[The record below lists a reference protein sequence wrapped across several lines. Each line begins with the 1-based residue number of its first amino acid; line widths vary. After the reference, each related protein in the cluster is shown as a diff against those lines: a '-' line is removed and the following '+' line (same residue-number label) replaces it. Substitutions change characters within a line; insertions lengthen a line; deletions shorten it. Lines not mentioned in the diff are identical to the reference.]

1 MITRQQLIEKYLA
14 FFKSKQHKIIPS
26 ASLVPENDPT
36 VLFTTAG
43 MHPLVPFLLG
53 QKHPSGK
60 RLVSVQ
66 KCVRTGDIEEVG
78 DTTHHTFF
86 EMLGNWSLNDYWKKE
101 AISYSFEFLT
111 KILKLSIEKL
121 AVSCFAG
128 DDDAPKDTESE
139 KAWLVL
145 GIPKERIAFLPKKNN
160 WWGPA
165 GQTGPCG
172 PDTEMFYWSS
182 SETPPKKFDH
192 EDSRWVEI
200 WNDVFMEYEKIRTK
214 AILVDAINCL
224 IDKKTGLN
232 KELASFLKKTG
243 NKIIVATNADPK
255 EIKLQLKECNFEVFS
270 LMKSPGKGHPDYFRR
285 LLERHNLNPD
295 EVIYFDHDK
304 DNVRSAEILSIKSDL
319 HQSNSRT
326 KNFIENNS
334 HRCVK
339 ARQKNVDTGMG
350 VERTLAV
357 INNIRDNYETD
368 SFAPLIEVLEQ
379 MSNKE
384 YQNHTKEM
392 RIVADHL
399 RAAVMM
405 IAEGVVP
412 SNVERGYVLRRLI
425 RRAIVYSRKL
435 NIDVGKPLTKTLAET
450 VIDAYADY
458 PELKEKRRF
467 IENTLSAEEKK
478 FEKTLAAGLK
488 EFERISSNK
497 QISGAEAFLLFQS
510 HGFPLEMTIEFA
522 NEKKIKVDVIGFEEA
537 YKKHQELS
545 KTTSVGSFKSGLA
558 DNSEKTTRLHTATHL
573 LNEALRHIL
582 GQEIK
587 QRGSNITPE
596 RLRFDFNFPR
606 KLTEQEITRIESLVN
621 EKINAH
627 LGVVREEVA
636 FKDAISAGAQA
647 EFSHKYPDKVSTYTI
662 IDQSNKRKWF
672 SKEICTGPHV
682 KNTKEIGIFKIIKEE
697 SVAAGV
703 RRIKAV
709 VKSETRCTT
718 TP

>member
-1 MITRQQLIEKYLA
+1 MITAKELREKYFA
-14 FFKSKQHKIIPS
+14 FFKEKGHTLIPS

-43 MHPLVPFLLG
+43 MHPLVPYLLG
-53 QKHPSGK
+53 EKHPGDK
-60 RLVSVQ
+60 RVVSVK
-66 KCVRTGDIEEVG
+66 KCVRTDDIDEVG
-78 DTTHHTFF
+78 DMIHHTFF
-86 EMLGNWSLNDYWKKE
+86 EMLGNWSFGDYFKE
-101 AISYSFEFLT
+101 DAINWSWEFLT
-111 KILKLSIEKL
+111 DEKWLSIDKNHL
-121 AVSCFAG
+121 AISIFAG
-128 DDDAPKDTESE
+128 DTDAPLDEES
-139 KAWLVL
+139 KTVWLAL
-145 GIPKERIAFLPKKNN
+145 GVAEERIAALPKKNN

-435 NIDVGKPLTKTLAET
+435 NI
-450 VIDAYADY
+450 
-458 PELKEKRRF
+458 
-467 IENTLSAEEKK
+467 
-478 FEKTLAAGLK
+478 
-488 EFERISSNK
+488 
-497 QISGAEAFLLFQS
+497 
-510 HGFPLEMTIEFA
+510 
-522 NEKKIKVDVIGFEEA
+522 
-537 YKKHQELS
+537 
-545 KTTSVGSFKSGLA
+545 
-558 DNSEKTTRLHTATHL
+558 
-573 LNEALRHIL
+573 
-582 GQEIK
+582 
-587 QRGSNITPE
+587 
-596 RLRFDFNFPR
+596 
-606 KLTEQEITRIESLVN
+606 
-621 EKINAH
+621 
-627 LGVVREEVA
+627 
-636 FKDAISAGAQA
+636 
-647 EFSHKYPDKVSTYTI
+647 
-662 IDQSNKRKWF
+662 
-672 SKEICTGPHV
+672 
-682 KNTKEIGIFKIIKEE
+682 EIGRA
-697 SVAAGV
+697 S
-703 RRIKAV
+703 
-709 VKSETRCTT
+709 
-718 TP
+718 